1 MPHGDFWVIAEVF
14 WLLSLCFLA
23 ALSSGPSF
31 VSFSFKSED
40 PQWML
45 ALSWEMETICAAM
58 KEAFYVW
65 QGLWAGFGIK
75 RILGNNGADC
85 GLGVLDC

>member
-1 MPHGDFWVIAEVF
+1 
-14 WLLSLCFLA
+14 
-23 ALSSGPSF
+23 
-31 VSFSFKSED
+31 
-40 PQWML
+40 ML

-85 GLGVLDC
+85 GLGVLVSIPVTGRMSRALPGLLP